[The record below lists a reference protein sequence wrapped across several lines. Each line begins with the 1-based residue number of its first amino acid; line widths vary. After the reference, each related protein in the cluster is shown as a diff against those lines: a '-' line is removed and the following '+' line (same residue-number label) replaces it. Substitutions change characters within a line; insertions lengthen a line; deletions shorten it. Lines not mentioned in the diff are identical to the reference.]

1 MTPCLVHFP
10 DREPRIIMHDGDAMP
25 RPGEMLITGWIV
37 DRHAIVEEARA
48 DHDVEVW
55 VKPIAA

>member
-1 MTPCLVHFP
+1 
-10 DREPRIIMHDGDAMP
+10 MHDGDAMP